1 MGLKTF
7 QPGAACPPRHPQ
19 RASEMRP
26 GAWPALRASHQV
38 TFPGPSLA
46 CSQEQGR
53 PPNQPE
59 EINKVGAQTSV
70 LGGVSSQN
78 GQLLW
83 VP

>member
-1 MGLKTF
+1 
-7 QPGAACPPRHPQ
+7 
-19 RASEMRP
+19 MRP

-38 TFPGPSLA
+38 TFPGPSPA
-46 CSQEQGR
+46 CRSKGNIAVRSRDGSRISQRRLTQL
-53 PPNQPE
+53 
-59 EINKVGAQTSV
+59 GAQTRA